1 MLNNTRVTAIV
12 VAGGMG
18 TRMNSGV
25 PKQFMPLGDRPV
37 VQWSLECFASLDLV
51 DELILV
57 LPADRIEEGRALLS
71 GFVAGRP
78 FNIVAGGE
86 RRQDSVMN
94 GLRAVTAG
102 GWVMVHDA
110 ARPGMTPEL
119 AKAALLKAEECGNAV
134 CAVPSQ
140 DTLVKAVAG
149 KIAEHLDRRE
159 IFRLQTPQIF
169 RCDQLLQ
176 ALEYA
181 IANNLAITD
190 ESSIMA
196 KLGHEIFLAEGS
208 EQNNKITGP
217 QDFEI
222 LGALLTKQT
231 AQQMQVTK

>member
-1 MLNNTRVTAIV
+1 MLNNTRVTAVV

-18 TRMNSGV
+18 TRMNSSV
-25 PKQFMPLGDRPV
+25 PKQFMLLGGRPV

-51 DELILV
+51 DEIILV
-57 LPADRIEEGRALLS
+57 LPADRIEEGRALLR
-71 GFVAGRP
+71 GFVPGQP
-78 FNIVAGGE
+78 FNLVAGGE

-94 GLRAVTAG
+94 GLRAVAG

-119 AKAALLKAEECGNAV
+119 ARAALLKAEKYGNAV

-140 DTLVKAVAG
+140 DTLVKATGG
-149 KIAEHLDRRE
+149 KMTEHLDRRE
-159 IFRLQTPQIF
+159 VFRLQTPQIF
-169 RCDQLLQ
+169 HCDQLLQ

-217 QDFEI
+217 HDFEI